1 MEHRPNTAVI
11 GGGSWGT
18 AIACHLARL
27 GVDTVLWARE
37 PEVVEG
43 INRDRR
49 NPLFLSEIEVP
60 DSLRATHDLE
70 DAIESSTVLVSSVPT
85 QYVRSVFSTIDAG
98 FDHVQAIVSVSKGIE
113 IGTLLT
119 PTQILSVVLPE
130 PLPERVLT
138 LSGPSFAAEVAS
150 GIPTAVVAAGQDAG
164 RTALVQELLSDERF
178 RVYGSDDLV
187 GVELGGALKNVIAI
201 GTGIV
206 DGLGLG
212 RNTRAALIT
221 RGLAE
226 VTRLG
231 VARGANPLT
240 FSGLSGI
247 GDLVLT
253 CTGDLSRNRQ
263 VGLGLGRGMSLDE
276 VLAEMSEVAEG
287 VKTTAGARQLA
298 HLAGVGMPITEQVY
312 QILHE
317 GKSPRASVLEL
328 MGRQLRDERA

>member
-1 MEHRPNTAVI
+1 MTQHPDTAVI
-11 GGGSWGT
+11 GAGSWGT
-18 AIACHLARL
+18 ALAAHLVRGGAR
-27 GVDTVLWARE
+27 TVLWARE

-43 INRDRR
+43 INAHRR
-49 NPLFLSEIEVP
+49 NPLFLSEVDVP
-60 DSLRATHDLE
+60 DSLRATGDLE
-70 DAIESSTVLVSSVPT
+70 ETVSGVEVVVSSVPT
-85 QYVRSVFSTIDAG
+85 QFVRSIFSKIATSL
-98 FDHVQAIVSVSKGIE
+98 DHIEAIVSVSKGIE
-113 IGTLLT
+113 IDTLLT
-119 PTQILSVVLPE
+119 PTEILSDFLPE
-130 PLPERVLT
+130 QMGPRLLT
-138 LSGPSFAAEVAS
+138 LSGPSFAVEVAA
-150 GIPTAVVAAGQDAG
+150 GIPTAVVAAGRNVD
-164 RTALVQELLSDERF
+164 RTRLIQQLLSDEGF

-226 VTRLG
+226 ITRLG

-263 VGLGLGRGMSLDE
+263 VGLGLGRGQTPAE
-276 VLAEMSEVAEG
+276 VLAEMTEVAEG

-298 HLAGVGMPITEQVY
+298 VETGVVMPITEQAY
-312 QILHE
+312 QVLYE
-317 GKSPRASVLEL
+317 GKEPRASVLEL
-328 MGRQLRDERA
+328 MGRELKDERA

>member
-1 MEHRPNTAVI
+1 MRENTDTAVV

-18 AIACHLARL
+18 ALACHLARR
-27 GVDTVLWARE
+27 GVKTLLWARE

-43 INRDRR
+43 INDEHR
-49 NPLFLSEIEVP
+49 NPLFLSDVEVP
-60 DSLRATHDLE
+60 ASLRATGDL
-70 DAIESSTVLVSSVPT
+70 DAALTEASILVSSVPT
-85 QYVRSVFSTIDAG
+85 QFVRPVFSKVAASLDHIDA
-98 FDHVQAIVSVSKGIE
+98 VVSVSKGIE
-113 IGTLLT
+113 IDTLLT
-119 PTQILSVVLPE
+119 PTQILAEVLPE
-130 PLPERVLT
+130 ALT
-138 LSGPSFAAEVAS
+138 PRLLALSGPSFAAEVAA
-150 GIPTAVVAAGQDAG
+150 GIPTAVVAAGTNPETTRLIQRLFSNG
-164 RTALVQELLSDERF
+164 QL

-226 VTRLG
+226 LARLG
-231 VARGANPLT
+231 VARGGNPLT
-240 FSGLSGI
+240 FAGLSGI

-263 VGLGLGRGMSLDE
+263 VGLGLGRGQTLTE
-276 VLAEMSEVAEG
+276 VLSGMTEVAEG

-298 HLAGVGMPITEQVY
+298 AEAVIDMPITEQVY
-312 QILHE
+312 QVLYE
-317 GKSPRASVLEL
+317 GKAPRASVLEL
-328 MGRQLRDERA
+328 MGRELREERA